1 MAKDADN
8 LDRSAGAI
16 RGRSMRICEVVANEI
31 EQLSP
36 SQYVENVKIAT
47 RRLRDNGKFLTKFF
61 LKNLVLPQFS
71 MRAEKI
77 YSNMN
82 DPNMEDENN
91 VDEMIDACDFVVE
104 SVNEIRKALLMNR
117 NPEDVDSD
125 NEYEE
130 GILLYFFIIL
140 CKNNSIFF

>member
-31 EQLSP
+31 EQLPP

-61 LKNLVLPQFS
+61 FKFS
-71 MRAEKI
+71 
-77 YSNMN
+77 
-82 DPNMEDENN
+82 
-91 VDEMIDACDFVVE
+91 FT
-104 SVNEIRKALLMNR
+104 
-117 NPEDVDSD
+117 
-125 NEYEE
+125 
-130 GILLYFFIIL
+130 
-140 CKNNSIFF
+140 SIFYARRKDLF